1 MAGDDSYHAYCFKCK
16 VCKNRI
22 DELVFA
28 KTSQGIY
35 CMSCHSERMIKIRK
49 HTQKKAEREKANGGS
64 GSSKSRER
72 DGKNHHRE
80 NGGSSPGHDR
90 IKFNGLQTPSPF
102 PTPSRHPDAS
112 RTPSKPRN
120 PTYVSDAFDPVNPPR
135 IHTPSAQQGTS
146 LTSPSLPSNPVSVNV
161 MAPSDSDR
169 RIQSGAFSRPEL
181 DVGNPVKQS
190 TLPIPQTSSEVDPRR
205 RSSYDDGVRPLNI
218 LFKQS
223 PPSNSNLAPERSLS
237 HSSSSDT
244 LTVTSRRDKRR
255 SINPGLTLS
264 PFPDTTIP
272 SSTLS
277 PRSES
282 FSNQQTIAH
291 SPTSPRLNTFDI
303 ALRKES
309 IDLRRHDRPNS
320 HSSSI
325 HSSRSLSTSTEEGYN
340 PRSPSPSIHTFDY
353 DQNPDDTIVIKS
365 PTDVHFEAST
375 PNPGGPQGDRI
386 SASLS
391 PSDLNGS
398 RYQRHTSYTPSV
410 GVDKRRSRS
419 PSPAHRA
426 DVPHSVESGTDTEPE
441 GEQISGSGRDTL
453 PPLPPPKDASGPSVE
468 QVGLTQA
475 DADGSY
481 LDIDELTGSSPVEHT
496 SHATYIAP
504 ALPPIRFS
512 MNTADFSEL
521 LNSVGGLPPLKSL
534 DNLARLTKKPTSN
547 IPSTPPPSAAL
558 TSTTTFTPSNGSTGF
573 PRDSAPNNMDDVLQ
587 APSIRE
593 SSPSEWDTPNTDSA
607 TLQTSTSLMARQSST
622 DMIFQRLRETV
633 EDAKSREIQQLKLE
647 RVFVEAIVE
656 ALESRGAEHAQMKA
670 RFDGMKRTS
679 RQYIEGLTVAQTEYD
694 RELKARRD
702 AEAEVTRLRVLL
714 SGQAARLTAL
724 SGDSRRQEVRQQIS
738 KELNDSLSG
747 LEQNLSRLK
756 VERDVTLA
764 EVEEL
769 SATKS
774 SNNASPDVG
783 TVALGRSLTKRLDN
797 IRNQYQ
803 KDLIPLTQQRETL
816 TREIAELKAV
826 RDVFL
831 EETSVL
837 NARNE
842 ELAQLSAVYTRR
854 MDTVHES
861 PLKDDDNSNRASFDK
876 SRGQFQSTTPLAPS
890 LSSSTSGSST
900 VYDETIDPRFFR
912 APKTDVDLHT
922 PAKGKFMKWPG
933 SKVKDVVSPSP
944 GTETSKGKA
953 HLEHNFQQLSVLRFT
968 RCDHCGDKMWGSQ
981 LRCTICSTSIHVRCI
996 ANVHI
1001 PCTQQLHNIREEPQ
1015 HIPPSMFGRDLVEQ
1029 VRADSKDEDRQI
1041 PVIVEKCIDAVEAIA
1056 LDYEGIYR
1064 KTGGSGQSKA
1074 ITQLFERGDY
1084 SSFNLRDTDRFN
1096 DICSVTSVLKTYFR
1110 SLPVPLLTFDL
1121 HDQFVSAVAIKDLAL
1136 KQKSLLELV
1145 NQLPDEHYY
1154 TLRHLMLHLHRVR
1167 ECCEKNLMTARNLGV
1182 VFGPTLMRSR
1192 DPGAEFSDM
1201 AGKALFIEWLIENAP
1216 QAFNENNL
1224 S

>member
-1 MAGDDSYHAYCFKCK
+1 
-16 VCKNRI
+16 
-22 DELVFA
+22 
-28 KTSQGIY
+28 
-35 CMSCHSERMIKIRK
+35 
-49 HTQKKAEREKANGGS
+49 
-64 GSSKSRER
+64 
-72 DGKNHHRE
+72 
-80 NGGSSPGHDR
+80 
-90 IKFNGLQTPSPF
+90 
-102 PTPSRHPDAS
+102 
-112 RTPSKPRN
+112 
-120 PTYVSDAFDPVNPPR
+120 
-135 IHTPSAQQGTS
+135 
-146 LTSPSLPSNPVSVNV
+146 

-169 RIQSGAFSRPEL
+169 RTQGSAFSRAEL

-223 PPSNSNLAPERSLS
+223 PPSNSNLAPERSIS

-282 FSNQQTIAH
+282 FSDQQTIGH
-291 SPTSPRLNTFDI
+291 SPTSPRSNTFDI

-325 HSSRSLSTSTEEGYN
+325 HSSRSLSTSNEEGYN
-340 PRSPSPSIHTFDY
+340 PRSPSPSIHTSDY

-391 PSDLNGS
+391 PSDVNGS

-410 GVDKRRSRS
+410 GVDKRHSASGSRS

-441 GEQISGSGRDTL
+441 GEQISGSGYDTL
-453 PPLPPPKDASGPSVE
+453 PPLPPPKDTSGLSAE

-481 LDIDELTGSSPVEHT
+481 LDIDELTGSSTVEHT

-521 LNSVGGLPPLKSL
+521 LSSVGGLPPLRSL
-534 DNLARLTKKPTSN
+534 DNLARLTKKPTS
-547 IPSTPPPSAAL
+547 ILPSTPPPSAAL
-558 TSTTTFTPSNGSTGF
+558 TSATTLTPSNVNTGF

-593 SSPSEWDTPNTDSA
+593 SSPSEYDTPTTDSA
-607 TLQTSTSLMARQSST
+607 TLQTSTGLMARQSST
-622 DMIFQRLRETV
+622 DQIFQRLRETL

-670 RFDGMKRTS
+670 RFDGMKVCRLLHLSRRISHKCLKQRTS

-756 VERDVTLA
+756 MERDVTLA

-769 SATKS
+769 SATK
-774 SNNASPDVG
+774 
-783 TVALGRSLTKRLDN
+783 R
-797 IRNQYQ
+797 
-803 KDLIPLTQQRETL
+803 
-816 TREIAELKAV
+816 
-826 RDVFL
+826 
-831 EETSVL
+831 
-837 NARNE
+837 
-842 ELAQLSAVYTRR
+842 
-854 MDTVHES
+854 
-861 PLKDDDNSNRASFDK
+861 
-876 SRGQFQSTTPLAPS
+876 
-890 LSSSTSGSST
+890 
-900 VYDETIDPRFFR
+900 
-912 APKTDVDLHT
+912 
-922 PAKGKFMKWPG
+922 
-933 SKVKDVVSPSP
+933 
-944 GTETSKGKA
+944 
-953 HLEHNFQQLSVLRFT
+953 
-968 RCDHCGDKMWGSQ
+968 
-981 LRCTICSTSIHVRCI
+981 
-996 ANVHI
+996 
-1001 PCTQQLHNIREEPQ
+1001 
-1015 HIPPSMFGRDLVEQ
+1015 
-1029 VRADSKDEDRQI
+1029 
-1041 PVIVEKCIDAVEAIA
+1041 
-1056 LDYEGIYR
+1056 
-1064 KTGGSGQSKA
+1064 
-1074 ITQLFERGDY
+1074 
-1084 SSFNLRDTDRFN
+1084 
-1096 DICSVTSVLKTYFR
+1096 
-1110 SLPVPLLTFDL
+1110 
-1121 HDQFVSAVAIKDLAL
+1121 
-1136 KQKSLLELV
+1136 
-1145 NQLPDEHYY
+1145 
-1154 TLRHLMLHLHRVR
+1154 
-1167 ECCEKNLMTARNLGV
+1167 
-1182 VFGPTLMRSR
+1182 
-1192 DPGAEFSDM
+1192 
-1201 AGKALFIEWLIENAP
+1201 
-1216 QAFNENNL
+1216 
-1224 S
+1224 